1 MQVVPAPTDKF
12 LFSYTPPFPEF
23 VLRWQLGFIEM
34 KAPLSLAF
42 LACVIDGKRSS
53 LAA

>member
-34 KAPLSLAF
+34 KHLVQFLSLSV
-42 LACVIDGKRSS
+42 CVMAKDRF
-53 LAA
+53 

>member
-1 MQVVPAPTDKF
+1 MQVVPAPTDKC

-34 KAPLSLAF
+34 KAPVSVPF
-42 LACVIDGKRSS
+42 LACVIDGKRSI
-53 LAA
+53 LAG